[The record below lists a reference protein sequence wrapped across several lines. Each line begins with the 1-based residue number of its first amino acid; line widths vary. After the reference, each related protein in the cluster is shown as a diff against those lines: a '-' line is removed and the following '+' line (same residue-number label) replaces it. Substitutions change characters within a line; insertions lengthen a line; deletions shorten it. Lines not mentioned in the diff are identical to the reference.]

1 MALDA
6 ASAEAYK
13 APFPVAVNVEALMA
27 RSIVRRVVV
36 VGPLIIAVAWFWRG
50 SLGAFS
56 AAIGVAVIGANF
68 LLSGWL
74 LARAATISM
83 QAYHVAAVLGF
94 FLRLGFITV
103 SMFAVA
109 TLFDVDRRA
118 LGIAAISAFLVLL
131 ILETIAMLRGARKEL
146 EWS

>member
-13 APFPVAVNVEALMA
+13 APFPDAVNVEALMA
-27 RSIVRRVVV
+27 RSIVQRVIA
-36 VGPLIIAVAWFWRG
+36 VGPAIVAVAWFWRG
-50 SLGAFS
+50 SLGASS
-56 AAIGVAVIGANF
+56 AAIGVAVIAVNF

-74 LARAATISM
+74 LSRAATISM
-83 QAYHVAAVLGF
+83 QAYHVAAVFGF

-109 TLFDVDRRA
+109 TLFEVDRRS
-118 LGIAAISAFLVLL
+118 LGIAAIAAFLVLL
-131 ILETIAMLRGARKEL
+131 ILESIAMLRGARKDL